1 LSNKKEERLIKR
13 NMAILFFI
21 PILVLIISFF
31 AGCSGYDIE
40 DYPESQDFTT
50 ISRGQTSSISDQK
63 HLVIRDEQGLKDIWQ
78 QIDDA
83 RGLPEIDFE
92 NNMVIAVFMGE
103 RPTGGYGIEIESI
116 DAYADRITVN
126 IVETEPGP
134 DELTTQ
140 ALAYPYHIV
149 TTEKTEMEV
158 RFELLE

>member
-1 LSNKKEERLIKR
+1 
-13 NMAILFFI
+13 
-21 PILVLIISFF
+21 
-31 AGCSGYDIE
+31 
-40 DYPESQDFTT
+40 
-50 ISRGQTSSISDQK
+50 
-63 HLVIRDEQGLKDIWQ
+63 
-78 QIDDA
+78 
-83 RGLPEIDFE
+83 
-92 NNMVIAVFMGE
+92 MVIAVFIGE

-140 ALAYPYHIV
+140 ALTYPYHIV